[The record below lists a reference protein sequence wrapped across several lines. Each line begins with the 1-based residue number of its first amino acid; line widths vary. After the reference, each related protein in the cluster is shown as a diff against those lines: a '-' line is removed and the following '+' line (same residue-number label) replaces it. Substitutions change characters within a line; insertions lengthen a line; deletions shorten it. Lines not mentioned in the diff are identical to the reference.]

1 MDGRSLQMAHIRL
14 RDIVPSGKIQRLREG
29 EGGNSVSITRRH
41 SHAGNAIWKGIEGRS
56 LRNCTASTKR
66 LGETMHFYPRIAL
79 PAACNAAGILGTI
92 PISSLFVKEL
102 TASPGFKMIMVN
114 MDGAATNKAALR
126 MLRTELQRYE
136 QLIVAPVLCSA
147 HSMNNAVKWGLG
159 TFPYGPYLRTAHCFE
174 STARPD
180 AIIHV
185 DRMLDGVPGRLPT
198 WRVTRSFLCNYC
210 NVTESKLGGD
220 RVQCARRL

>member
-1 MDGRSLQMAHIRL
+1 M
-14 RDIVPSGKIQRLREG
+14 REKAVIL
-29 EGGNSVSITRRH
+29 SVSLDGTAMRVMQ
-41 SHAGNAIWKGIEGRS
+41 SGR
-56 LRNCTASTKR
+56 ASKAEVYVIALQAR
-66 LGETMHFYPRIAL
+66 SASGETMHFYPRIAL

-210 NVTESKLGGD
+210 NATESKLGGD